1 MNQVEKASSTPST
14 TISNIMSTSLI
25 TIPSK
30 SNMHEVA
37 RKMCEYRVSS
47 ILLTAQEKGPDD
59 YDNNS
64 GIIGIITFTDLA
76 RGICAKDL
84 QGSKIAAE
92 SIMSPLLTISK
103 GAEIEQATKIMI
115 EKGIRHLA
123 VKENQREGK
132 IVGIL
137 STTDLARYLKQK
149 LIQNQKEYLGEE
161 LSIMDIFGKEFP
173 EPLPS
178 GNQDNE
184 C

>member
-1 MNQVEKASSTPST
+1 MNQVEKANSTPST
-14 TISNIMSTSLI
+14 TISDIMSTSLI

-37 RKMCEYRVSS
+37 RKMCEYRISS
-47 ILLTAQEKGPDD
+47 IFLTAQEKGPND
-59 YDNNS
+59 YDNGS

-76 RGICAKDL
+76 RAICEKDL

-103 GAEIEQATKIMI
+103 SAEIEQAAKFMI
-115 EKGIRHLA
+115 EKRIRHIA
-123 VKENQREGK
+123 VKENQRDHK
-132 IVGIL
+132 VVGIL
-137 STTDLARYLKQK
+137 SATDLVRYLKQK
-149 LIQNQKEYLGEE
+149 LMQNQKEYPREE
-161 LSIMDIFGKEFP
+161 LSIMDVLGEEFP

-178 GNQDNE
+178 GNEDNQ